1 MGTNI
6 ISKTHSRLFTHPK
19 RAEQNA
25 EAYASKMRAKGYEV
39 YVRVWAGIYPP
50 CYLVDVMRKK

>member
-6 ISKTHSRLFTHPK
+6 VSKTHSRVFTHPK

-25 EAYASKMRAKGYEV
+25 EAYAERMQAKGYEV
-39 YVRVWAGIYPP
+39 HVRAWDSVYPP
-50 CYLVDVMRKK
+50 CYSVDVMRKK